1 MKILKLIS
9 FKTHDKKDPTLY
21 LGTIL
26 SNGKIL
32 NFKHITEAFPE
43 FKGKLDNMSNLIHA
57 GKETLNELKEIL
69 KSSIIATKIDK
80 IDIKDVSIQ
89 VPLNPIRN
97 IMCIGKNY
105 KDHIGEIQNV
115 ISSKASKDT
124 DTEKSV
130 PGTPDIPKFPVFF
143 SKATTSV
150 IGHSKMIESHSK
162 LTKFLDYEGKV

>member
-1 MKILKLIS
+1 MIIAYFQCVFQKFISLFRNFCFARSCIILK
-9 FKTHDKKDPTLY
+9 
-21 LGTIL
+21 
-26 SNGKIL
+26 
-32 NFKHITEAFPE
+32 A
-43 FKGKLDNMSNLIHA
+43 
-57 GKETLNELKEIL
+57 IL